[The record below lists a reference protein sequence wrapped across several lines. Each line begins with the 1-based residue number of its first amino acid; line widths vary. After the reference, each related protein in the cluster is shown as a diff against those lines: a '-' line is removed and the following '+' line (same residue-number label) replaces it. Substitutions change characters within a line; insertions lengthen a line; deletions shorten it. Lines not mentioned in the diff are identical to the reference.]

1 LNAVW
6 VFVALS
12 IQCGCG
18 AALVAQET
26 KAVETRLGDFLSV
39 PGSAI
44 YYQEGGS
51 APQTV
56 VLLHDGVLD
65 SAVWDE
71 VWSELCKKFHV
82 VRYDRRGYGRSPAS
96 SEGYWETDD
105 LAALLRRLKIARGTI
120 VGSSHGGEISIDFAL
135 AHPEMVQQ
143 LVLVGAVLGG
153 MPYSALSGAWR
164 CAGQT
169 VAEGRHPRSD
179 RRGAK

>member
-1 LNAVW
+1 MRSLNAVW

-26 KAVETRLGDFLSV
+26 KAVETRFGDFLSV

-44 YYQEGGS
+44 YYQECGS

-56 VLLHDGVLD
+56 LLLHDGVLD
-65 SAVWDE
+65 SAVWDD
-71 VWSELCKKFHV
+71 VWPELCKKFHV
-82 VRYDRRGYGRSPAS
+82 VRYDRRGYGQSPES

-120 VGSSHGGEISIDFAL
+120 VG
-135 AHPEMVQQ
+135 V
-143 LVLVGAVLGG
+143 
-153 MPYSALSGAWR
+153 R
-164 CAGQT
+164 T
-169 VAEGRHPRSD
+169 VAKFPSILRWLTR
-179 RRGAK
+179 K